1 MERPHVTDEVIGAD
15 QKIPDCL
22 IKTAFLGEIETA
34 NRVGIKSKFEI
45 LDCSSSD
52 AILGWWFFSVTPVN
66 FIITLFVICKNW
78 DVETLSKKAKLLW

>member
-52 AILGWWFFSVTPVN
+52 TILGWWFFSVTPV
-66 FIITLFVICKNW
+66 IL
-78 DVETLSKKAKLLW
+78 LLPYLLYAKIGM